1 MASTAAST
9 VRRRGK
15 PPNCAATVSISSAAR
30 VDAPARQLCIGRIG
44 PVGGDEQTDAWI
56 SNGEKG
62 ATLLWTARN
71 DVRCVVKRYDETR
84 YQLRLLRGDG
94 TIKADLFSN
103 HAEAVCASHVWRQQ
117 LDVSR
122 SI

>member
-1 MASTAAST
+1 MH
-9 VRRRGK
+9 
-15 PPNCAATVSISSAAR
+15 
-30 VDAPARQLCIGRIG
+30 RIKRDG
-44 PVGGDEQTDAWI
+44 AMTHTDAWI

-103 HAEAVCASHVWRQQ
+103 HAAAVCASRVWRQQ